1 MMKVK
6 IKPFRGSRA
15 MKRQFERISERMDRE
30 GGTPHAVIMQ
40 WCLDEMARELKRMVA
55 AYDGSARKAKELLEA
70 FLISEA
76 EGVSGV
82 AELRRSLAG
91 KLGASKVGRRKAA

>member
-1 MMKVK
+1 MKSK
-6 IKPFRGSRA
+6 AISPALARELKRIDEKMSR
-15 MKRQFERISERMDRE
+15 D
-30 GGTPHAVIMQ
+30 GGIPHAVILQ
-40 WCLDEMARELKRMVA
+40 RCLDEMARELKRLVA

-76 EGVSGV
+76 EGVKGV

-91 KLGASKVGRRKAA
+91 KLNAGKVTRRKAA